1 MRFCSLLPLI
11 SGNRQDKAGR
21 QVWSE
26 KTGRAMSD
34 PKQSQSMMRYAGL
47 ATQWMVMLGLAA
59 YGGLKLDHFIQ
70 EKFPNWKFP
79 LFLILFPL
87 IALGLSMWQLIKELN
102 RKGK

>member
-11 SGNRQDKAGR
+11 SGNRQDKVER

-47 ATQWMVMLGLAA
+47 ATQWMVMLLIAVWGGHKIDGLI
-59 YGGLKLDHFIQ
+59 H
-70 EKFPNWKFP
+70 WKFP